1 LRCFRFNL
9 SLEKFLGMHVV
20 ISPVRRAVSVAYLLS
35 SSKQPLLRRAYI
47 IYRERKDCCTFY
59 VLVNTPN

>member
-35 SSKQPLLRRAYI
+35 SSKQLLLRRAYI
-47 IYRERKDCCTFY
+47 FIGRGRIAALFTCW
-59 VLVNTPN
+59 